1 MLTDFISNLPP
12 WALVEAQMFNGLQQ
26 GMLLALI
33 SAGLTI
39 IYGTLG
45 VLNLAHGA
53 LYTLGAYAGF
63 VAYQAT
69 GSFVVAIAAGAL
81 VTLLIGL
88 VLERC
93 VIRYYYNRPD
103 EDQIIVTF
111 GLGIIIVEAIRT
123 YFGGRSQNMAA
134 PEWGQGASQLGFLQ
148 FPFPLYKIETIAI
161 SAIVL
166 LIFYL
171 VLYRTRLG
179 LVVRAGIED
188 SGMVSL
194 LGINVLRAFF
204 VVFALGAMAA
214 GLAGVINGPITAP
227 TPDGGEK
234 FLVFSFVVVV
244 LGGVGSFPGAI
255 VGGLLAGQIMTLTSL
270 FYPSLSEVMLY
281 VAMALI
287 LIFRPRGLFG
297 QAGRA

>member
-1 MLTDFISNLPP
+1 MLTDFISTLPP

-69 GSFVVAIAAGAL
+69 GSFVVAMGAGAL
-81 VTLLIGL
+81 ATLLIGL
-88 VLERC
+88 VLERG

-123 YFGGRSQNMAA
+123 FFGGRSQNMPA
-134 PEWGQGASQLGFLQ
+134 PEWGQGASTLGFLK

-227 TPDGGEK
+227 TPDGGAK

-297 QAGRA
+297 QAGRT